1 MLSQRL
7 NFSMVINAVND
18 GPEGV
23 LTLVKDNWQDLLLQ
37 YIGLL
42 TAVLVGVLL
51 AILLPLIG
59 L

>member
-1 MLSQRL
+1 
-7 NFSMVINAVND
+7 MVINAVND

-23 LTLVKDNWQDLLLQ
+23 LNLVKDNWQDLLLQ

-42 TAVLVGVLL
+42 TAVLVGILF